1 MNKKF
6 FAVALSLLMVLSV
19 FGGMAVLA
27 EEGEVIFADSFET
40 PFTDLPKE
48 WTYFGA
54 NSEGNVKAD
63 TTTASDGKYSVR
75 ITEESNKASS
85 GLQSKQFKVEAGKT
99 YTASV
104 DSYIFSGQCHMF
116 LKYFDAAGK
125 QLFSKSVSNALTGK
139 WTTISISEPAPANS
153 VTGSVVLCV
162 NKAATGVG
170 CYDNVKVQSG
180 KVSVSQPADSGE
192 ITNPPVQSAPVN
204 AKLVAP
210 DGNGLK
216 YMAYN
221 EQGDTLSDFSYA
233 GFYAGEIDLPDTSK
247 LPVIDTIKP
256 STDSGADDTG
266 RLQEIID
273 RASASIP
280 DGEMGVVKVEE
291 GRYNINKKGLQI
303 KNGVVLSGSGQGPNG
318 TVFFGTDKS
327 QYTVL
332 KASGNQPAVISEKAD
347 ITDDYV
353 KSGSAE
359 INIAADKI
367 GEFAVGDTIVIYHP
381 SSSEWVKGMEM
392 SSTKTSAG
400 ADNSWK
406 EGSVDM
412 TTERTI
418 KAINGTTIT
427 LDFPMFVP
435 LDKKYTTSYI
445 YKIDESTKITNF
457 GVENLRVES
466 YYNGNADDE
475 EHANVAIGLSN
486 AKNGFIRN
494 VSAKHFILSAVRCG
508 ANTKQITVQNC
519 SSLEPVSKVAGSRRY
534 SFSCTTSAQQI
545 LFTGCYSFAG
555 RHDYMSSYSSTG
567 PLAFVDNIAEDSTNA
582 SETHGTWTT
591 GLLYDNVYCI
601 NAGNYGFI
609 ALSNRGIYGTSL
621 SQGWTGAGCVAW
633 NSLAPTIIAHKPSL
647 TYQNFMVGTWG
658 RYLDDASLAQ
668 KAKAVSAWTALYHT
682 DNVPAGSA
690 SDSFFQT
697 TGETPF
703 VGDAYQEAPTT
714 PVEPRSLFKAQLA
727 LRLTGDMKNVKPNAP
742 ILVSPKAEAELTD
755 KTVSV
760 SGIYQMGA
768 EKVTVYVDD
777 KATDAV
783 LDSATNTFA
792 LSVPLADGWHKIYST
807 QTINGVEGTKGADR
821 FILVGQDDK
830 GNPNTLL
837 SVYPR
842 EKTALITADN
852 RKTFDEVM
860 GTSQGGEA
868 DQSIKIL
875 VNGKKL
881 TTDVEPFETN
891 DRVLVPMRAIFE
903 ALGATVDWDE
913 ASATATAVKDG
924 TEIKITENS
933 DIAFKNGAEVK
944 LDVTAMIVQDRFMVP
959 VRFIS
964 ESFGAEVD
972 WIDRSKTVTVNL
984 SLTVYPPAHNI
995 PNALTVKSIKGSGDD
1010 GAGNVIENIF
1020 DGNFT
1025 SRWAFQGEGETAWGI
1040 FDLGAAYPL
1049 DKIMIAFYSGNKR
1062 AYSFSID
1069 VSEDGVN
1076 YTRVLENASSSG
1088 ASTELESFDLKGVKA
1103 RYVKYIGAGN
1113 SVNAWNNITE
1123 LTIIEKK

>member
-1 MNKKF
+1 MNKKLF
-6 FAVALSLLMVLSV
+6 TVALSLLILLSS
-19 FGGMAVLA
+19 FGGVSVLA
-27 EEGEVIFADSFET
+27 GDGEIVFADSFET
-40 PFTDLPKE
+40 PFTDLPKD
-48 WTYFGA
+48 WTYFGV

-63 TTTASDGKYSVR
+63 MTVASDGKYSVK
-75 ITEESNKASS
+75 ITEESNQSSS
-85 GLQSKQFKVEAGKT
+85 GLQSKQFKVEAGET

-125 QLFSKSVSNALTGK
+125 QLFSKSVSNALPEK

-162 NKAATGVG
+162 NKAVIGVG

-180 KVSVSQPADSGE
+180 KQPEQRPADPGKVAD
-192 ITNPPVQSAPVN
+192 PPVQSAPVN

-233 GFYAGEIDLPDTSK
+233 GFYAGEIDLPDSSK
-247 LPVIDTIKP
+247 LPVIDTITP
-256 STDSGADDTG
+256 SADAGADDTA

-273 RASASIP
+273 KASASIP
-280 DGEMGVVKVEE
+280 DGEMGVVKVEA
-291 GRYNINKKGLQI
+291 GRYNINKKGLEI

-318 TVFFGTDKS
+318 TVIFGTDKS

-332 KASGNQPAVISEKAD
+332 KASGNQPAVISEKAA

-381 SSSEWVKGMEM
+381 STNEWVKGVAM

-412 TTERTI
+412 PTERTI
-418 KAINGTTIT
+418 KAISGTTIT

-435 LDKKYTTSYI
+435 LDKKYAASYI
-445 YKIDESTKITNF
+445 YKIDESTKIHNF
-457 GVENLRVES
+457 GFENLRVES

-475 EHANVAIGLSN
+475 NHANVAIGLSN
-486 AKNGFIRN
+486 AKDGFIRN
-494 VSAKHFILSAVRCG
+494 VSAKYFVLSAVRCG

-519 SSLEPVSKVAGSRRY
+519 SSLQPISEVKGSRRY
-534 SFSCTTSAQQI
+534 SFSCSTSAQQI
-545 LFTGCYSFAG
+545 LFTGCYSFDG

-567 PLAFVDNIAEDSTNA
+567 PLAFVDNIAEASNNST
-582 SETHGTWTT
+582 ETHGTWTT
-591 GLLYDNVYCI
+591 GLLYDNIYHI
-601 NAGNYGFI
+601 GAGSRGFI
-609 ALSNRGIYGTSL
+609 AMANRGIYGTSL
-621 SQGWTGAGCVAW
+621 SQGWSGAGCVAW
-633 NSLAPTIIAHKPSL
+633 NSLATTVIAHKPSL

-658 RYLDDASLAQ
+658 RYLDDASLAA
-668 KAKAVSAWTALYHT
+668 KAKNISSYTPIYQK
-682 DNVPAGSA
+682 DGVPQADA
-690 SDSFFQT
+690 TYFKT
-697 TGETPF
+697 TNETPF
-703 VGDAYQEAPTT
+703 TGDAYQEAPTT

-727 LRLTGDMKNVKPNAP
+727 LRMTGDIKNGKPNAP

-755 KTVSV
+755 KTVAIA
-760 SGIYQMGA
+760 GIYQMGA

-777 KATDAV
+777 KATDTA
-783 LDSATNTFA
+783 LDSAANTFSQ
-792 LSVPLADGWHKIYST
+792 SVELTDGWHKIYAT
-807 QTINGVEGTKGADR
+807 QTINGVEGTKSADR
-821 FILVGQDDK
+821 FILVGKDDK
-830 GNPNTLL
+830 ANPAFLL

-860 GTSQGGEA
+860 GAAQGGEG
-868 DQSIKIL
+868 DDKSIKIL
-875 VNGKKL
+875 VNGRKL
-881 TTDVEPFETN
+881 ATDVEPFETN

-972 WIDRSKTVTVNL
+972 WIDKSKTVTVNL
-984 SLTVYPPAHNI
+984 SLSVYPPVHNI
-995 PNALTVKSIKGSGDD
+995 PNALTVKSAKACSDD
-1010 GAGNVIENIF
+1010 GAGNTIEGIF

-1025 SRWAFQGEGETAWGI
+1025 SRWAFQGEGDSAWGI
-1040 FDLGAAYPL
+1040 FDLGTVYSL
-1049 DKIMIAFYSGNKR
+1049 DKIMLAFYSGNKR
-1062 AYSFSID
+1062 VYSFAIE

-1076 YTRVLENASSSG
+1076 YQRVLDQAKSSG
-1088 ASTELESFDLKGVKA
+1088 TSTELESFDLGGVNA

-1123 LTIIEKK
+1123 LVLVEKK